1 MSENSR
7 APFYEMSFNVLAAW
21 QAHSL
26 STAGSNGS
34 NRVLPRRQL
43 LADKSETD
51 ACSGNIAKR
60 HHAAL
65 VAAYF
70 AAEGNPLCPACRVGD
85 GRRAAALVDRPEYGN
100 LSFERIVCECALCD
114 THGFLVTAKN
124 ADSETSTGAR
134 QKISKETLIDFS
146 YALALP
152 ERHAETSQLHTR
164 NGASKEEG
172 QMLMKI
178 PARSGEYALC
188 IRYRCVGIGAD
199 TEQWLLYVK
208 DQALRE
214 KRHRAVLR
222 TLRDTL
228 VSPDGAQVATMLPH
242 LTRLSGAIVVRTGVG
257 RAPLYSALDSNFV
270 TCLQSMADET
280 CQVYPFETIDAFY
293 RLMNTFIATSV
304 PALHPLWKTSQSSNA
319 EIARTRS
326 IFLESAVSRCA
337 SHRGTAPG
345 KRVSPYSGRV
355 CGALLHSAIQP
366 FFPAVCNGKPY
377 RATES
382 HTSCNGKVD
391 FTAKRRSSSS
401 QHCYLMIPYCTF
413 MSKMRSTD

>member
-1 MSENSR
+1 MSENSQ

-214 KRHRAVLR
+214 KRHRAILR

-270 TCLQSMADET
+270 TCLQAMADET

-304 PALHPLWKTSQSSNA
+304 PALHPLWKTSQSSNEEGRDDTEA
-319 EIARTRS
+319 TRS
-326 IFLESAVSRCA
+326 
-337 SHRGTAPG
+337 
-345 KRVSPYSGRV
+345 
-355 CGALLHSAIQP
+355 
-366 FFPAVCNGKPY
+366 
-377 RATES
+377 
-382 HTSCNGKVD
+382 
-391 FTAKRRSSSS
+391 
-401 QHCYLMIPYCTF
+401 
-413 MSKMRSTD
+413 

>member
-1 MSENSR
+1 MSENQQ

-65 VAAYF
+65 VTAYF

-85 GRRAAALVDRPEYGN
+85 GRRAAALVDRPGYGD

-124 ADSETSTGAR
+124 ADSETGTGAR
-134 QKISKETLIDFS
+134 QKLSKETLIDYS

-188 IRYRCVGIGAD
+188 IRYLCAGIGAD

-242 LTRLSGAIVVRTGVG
+242 LTRLSGAIVVRTEVG
-257 RAPLYSALDSNFV
+257 RAPLYSALESNFV
-270 TCLQSMADET
+270 TCLQAMADET
-280 CQVYPFETIDAFY
+280 CQVYPYETIDAFY
-293 RLMNTFIATSV
+293 RLMNTFITTSV
-304 PALHPLWKTSQSSNA
+304 PALHPLWKTEHASNEEGRDDTGA
-319 EIARTRS
+319 TR
-326 IFLESAVSRCA
+326 
-337 SHRGTAPG
+337 G
-345 KRVSPYSGRV
+345 
-355 CGALLHSAIQP
+355 
-366 FFPAVCNGKPY
+366 
-377 RATES
+377 
-382 HTSCNGKVD
+382 
-391 FTAKRRSSSS
+391 
-401 QHCYLMIPYCTF
+401 
-413 MSKMRSTD
+413 

>member
-1 MSENSR
+1 MSENPQ

-26 STAGSNGS
+26 STSGSNGS
-34 NRVLPRRQL
+34 NRVMPRRQL
-43 LADKSETD
+43 LADQSETD
-51 ACSGNIAKR
+51 ACSGNIAKH

-70 AAEGNPLCPACRVGD
+70 AAEGSPLCPACRVGD
-85 GRRAAALVDRPEYGN
+85 GRRAAALLDRPEYGN
-100 LSFERIVCECALCD
+100 LSFECIVCECALCD

-124 ADSETSTGAR
+124 ADSEMGTATR

-152 ERHAETSQLHTR
+152 DRHAETSQLHTR

-188 IRYRCVGIGAD
+188 VRYQCAGIGAD

-208 DQALRE
+208 DQAQRE
-214 KRHRAVLR
+214 KRHRAILR

-242 LTRLSGAIVVRTGVG
+242 LTRLSGAIVVRTDVG
-257 RAPLYSALDSNFV
+257 RAPLYSALESNFV
-270 TCLQSMADET
+270 TCLQAMADET

-304 PALHPLWKTSQSSNA
+304 PALHPFWKISQPSNDTKEQRDDSGA
-319 EIARTRS
+319 TATNNGA
-326 IFLESAVSRCA
+326 AVLPDVDSR
-337 SHRGTAPG
+337 
-345 KRVSPYSGRV
+345 
-355 CGALLHSAIQP
+355 
-366 FFPAVCNGKPY
+366 
-377 RATES
+377 
-382 HTSCNGKVD
+382 
-391 FTAKRRSSSS
+391 
-401 QHCYLMIPYCTF
+401 
-413 MSKMRSTD
+413 

>member
-1 MSENSR
+1 MSENPQ
-7 APFYEMSFNVLAAW
+7 APIYEMSFNVLAAW

-34 NRVLPRRQL
+34 NRVMPRRQL

-51 ACSGNIAKR
+51 ACSGNIAKH

-65 VAAYF
+65 VSAYF

-85 GRRAAALVDRPEYGN
+85 RRRAAALLDRPEYGT

-124 ADSETSTGAR
+124 ADSETGTGAR

-199 TEQWLLYVK
+199 TDV
-208 DQALRE
+208 
-214 KRHRAVLR
+214 
-222 TLRDTL
+222 
-228 VSPDGAQVATMLPH
+228 
-242 LTRLSGAIVVRTGVG
+242 
-257 RAPLYSALDSNFV
+257 NF
-270 TCLQSMADET
+270 
-280 CQVYPFETIDAFY
+280 
-293 RLMNTFIATSV
+293 
-304 PALHPLWKTSQSSNA
+304 SNA
-319 EIARTRS
+319 KSKQLR
-326 IFLESAVSRCA
+326 F
-337 SHRGTAPG
+337 
-345 KRVSPYSGRV
+345 
-355 CGALLHSAIQP
+355 
-366 FFPAVCNGKPY
+366 
-377 RATES
+377 
-382 HTSCNGKVD
+382 
-391 FTAKRRSSSS
+391 RRLGS
-401 QHCYLMIPYCTF
+401 Q
-413 MSKMRSTD
+413 TD